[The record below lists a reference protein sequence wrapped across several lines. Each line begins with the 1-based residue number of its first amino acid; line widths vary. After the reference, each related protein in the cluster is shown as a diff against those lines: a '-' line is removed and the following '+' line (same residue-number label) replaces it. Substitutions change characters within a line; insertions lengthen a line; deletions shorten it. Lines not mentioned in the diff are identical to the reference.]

1 MYLQVSE
8 SDGSTSLLH
17 EQLGSEYEPVDLTRT
32 TEVTPTKEITPST
45 KDITTEQ
52 LQEIVNE
59 DIMEFATTTFVSL
72 PDIKEEARNF
82 NLVVIQSSRR
92 GGCDRVTFGL
102 RSKVRKVL
110 NLPKRSLFTFNKQKG
125 GLFSYGKYQE

>member
-1 MYLQVSE
+1 MYLQVS
-8 SDGSTSLLH
+8 DGSVSSSVEH
-17 EQLGSEYEPVDLTRT
+17 LGSTYEPVDLTRT
-32 TEVTPTKEITPST
+32 TEVTPTKEITPPT
-45 KDITTEQ
+45 KEITTEE
-52 LQEIVNE
+52 LHEIVRE

-110 NLPKRSLFTFNKQKG
+110 SLSKVII
-125 GLFSYGKYQE
+125 